1 MPKSFKQFL
10 KENTA
15 FNKNLIDFWNEHEDY
30 LKDYFIR
37 GGCGIASKDL
47 SEFLYRKKMN
57 NEIVKTGYIDKNGFK
72 QNGWFLSDSP
82 EYTPDA
88 LTDSDR
94 RKMIDSGF
102 APDSVESIKLWVQDN
117 GLENEF
123 RLIPHSWV
131 ELNREILDPS
141 GFYIDG
147 KSGQFDKT
155 SIRDNSKYIIF
166 KNNIAV

>member
-1 MPKSFKQFL
+1 MKSFKHFL
-10 KENTA
+10 KENTT
-15 FNKNLIDFWNEHEDY
+15 FNKNLIEFWNEYEDY
-30 LKDYFIR
+30 LEDYFIR

-47 SEFLYRKKMN
+47 SEFLYKKNMN

-88 LTDSDR
+88 LTNSDR
-94 RKMIDSGF
+94 KTMIDSGLNPKN
-102 APDSVESIKLWVQDN
+102 AESIKQWVQDN

-123 RLIPHSWV
+123 SLIPHSWV
-131 ELNREILDPS
+131 EILRNEILDPS

-155 SIRDNSKYIIF
+155 SIRSDSKYIIF

>member
-1 MPKSFKQFL
+1 MKSFKQFL
-10 KENTA
+10 KENTT
-15 FNKNLIDFWNEHEDY
+15 FNKNLIDFWNEYEDY

-47 SEFLYRKKMN
+47 SEFLYKKNMN

-88 LTDSDR
+88 LTN
-94 RKMIDSGF
+94 SGLNPKN
-102 APDSVESIKLWVQDN
+102 AESIKQWVQDN
-117 GLENEF
+117 GLENDF
-123 RLIPHSWV
+123 SLIPHSWV
-131 ELNREILDPS
+131 ELKTEILDPS

-155 SIRDNSKYIIF
+155 SIRSDSKYIIF

>member
-1 MPKSFKQFL
+1 MKSFKHFL

-15 FNKNLIDFWNEHEDY
+15 FNKNLIEFWNEHEDY
-30 LKDYFIR
+30 LEDYFIR

-47 SEFLYRKKMN
+47 SEFLYKKNMN

-88 LTDSDR
+88 LTNSDR
-94 RKMIDSGF
+94 KTMIDSGLNPKN
-102 APDSVESIKLWVQDN
+102 AESIKQWVQDN

-123 RLIPHSWV
+123 SLIPHSWV
-131 ELNREILDPS
+131 EILRNEILDPS

-155 SIRDNSKYIIF
+155 SIRSDSKYIIF

>member
-1 MPKSFKQFL
+1 MKSFKHFL
-10 KENTA
+10 KENTT
-15 FNKNLIDFWNEHEDY
+15 FNKNLIEFWNEHEDY
-30 LKDYFIR
+30 LEDYFIR

-47 SEFLYRKKMN
+47 SEFLYKKNMN

-88 LTDSDR
+88 LTNSDR
-94 RKMIDSGF
+94 KTMIDSGLNPKN
-102 APDSVESIKLWVQDN
+102 AESIKQWVQDN

-123 RLIPHSWV
+123 SLIPHSWV
-131 ELNREILDPS
+131 EILRNEILDPS

-155 SIRDNSKYIIF
+155 SIRSDSKYIIF

>member
-1 MPKSFKQFL
+1 MKSFKHFL

-15 FNKNLIDFWNEHEDY
+15 FNKNLIEFWNEHEDY
-30 LKDYFIR
+30 LEDYFIR

-47 SEFLYRKKMN
+47 SEFLYKKNMN

-82 EYTPDA
+82 EYTPEA
-88 LTDSDR
+88 LTNSDR
-94 RKMIDSGF
+94 KTMIDSGLNPKN
-102 APDSVESIKLWVQDN
+102 AESIKQWVQDN

-123 RLIPHSWV
+123 SLIPHSWV
-131 ELNREILDPS
+131 EILRNEILDPS

-155 SIRDNSKYIIF
+155 SIRSDSKYIIF